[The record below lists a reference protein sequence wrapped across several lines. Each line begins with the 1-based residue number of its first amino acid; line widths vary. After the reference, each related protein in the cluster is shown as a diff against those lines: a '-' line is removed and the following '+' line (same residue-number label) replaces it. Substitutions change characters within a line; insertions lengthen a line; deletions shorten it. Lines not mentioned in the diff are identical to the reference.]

1 MTATFITIQEAAEI
15 SGKSIQTIR
24 RAIKGK
30 KVTSR
35 KKKTPQ
41 GYNYAV
47 DRDSLFKFYRI
58 KLDSQEKNPSGLN
71 KKSLKLA
78 DLEDLPTFRD
88 LRNIQ
93 KDIEELMDEQRKTKE
108 NFMRFMKTFQEKFV
122 LLENQLKLLE
132 EPKEKKWYHFWK

>member
-1 MTATFITIQEAAEI
+1 MTAIYITIQEAAEI

-24 RAIKGK
+24 RAIKSRK
-30 KVTSR
+30 LSSR

-47 DRDSLFKFYRI
+47 DRDSLFKLYKIGAARGADNR
-58 KLDSQEKNPSGLN
+58 KQR
-71 KKSLKLA
+71 SLA
-78 DLEDLPTFRD
+78 ETDEYATIRD
-88 LRNIQ
+88 LKRIRS
-93 KDIEELMDEQRKTKE
+93 DIEELVEEQKKTKE
-108 NFMRFMKTFQEKFV
+108 NFVRFMKTFQEKFV

>member
-30 KVTSR
+30 KVSSR

-47 DRDSLFKFYRI
+47 DRDSLFKYYKIGPAPGVKGGAR
-58 KLDSQEKNPSGLN
+58 KQR
-71 KKSLKLA
+71 SLA
-78 DLEDLPTFRD
+78 ETDEYATVRD
-88 LRNIQ
+88 LKRIRTS
-93 KDIEELMDEQRKTKE
+93 IEELMDEQMKTKD
-108 NFMRFMKTFQEKFV
+108 NFVRFMKTFQEKFV

-132 EPKEKKWYHFWK
+132 EPKDKKWYHFWK